1 MAVLN
6 VTPKKT
12 LICSDIF
19 VRRPD
24 ALLGVAGTDDGTR
37 IVTHEVN
44 CIRILRTN
52 TRMLEREIVLEA
64 RKCRVSGYLLA
75 AIVSDEPQINIYD
88 IVNSNRPLIKLQCP
102 QMVPR

>member
-44 CIRILRTN
+44 CIRILRAWA
-52 TRMLEREIVLEA
+52 M
-64 RKCRVSGYLLA
+64 
-75 AIVSDEPQINIYD
+75 
-88 IVNSNRPLIKLQCP
+88 
-102 QMVPR
+102 